1 MTPALPRIRADRL
14 GNGLDLR
21 TVEMHSLPIVSFAL
35 MFRAGS
41 IDEPVGQAG
50 LSHLT
55 GVSLDAGTTTSDIHA
70 LAERIEFLGTA
81 FHVTVIHDASSI
93 VCSTL
98 THHVND
104 VMSIV
109 GEVLSGATF
118 PQQEVDRLRV
128 TQITSLMQMRDRP
141 GARASHALDRML
153 FGPEHPYGTPT
164 MGTRNTVELL
174 TNRDT
179 IAFFRE
185 RYRPEGAIAIAT
197 GDVTIDGW
205 HETCERHLGRWQS
218 GAVSSRSHPQAKTQ
232 DCRRLFLIDRPATP
246 QAEVR
251 MGSIAMPRNHPDYLA
266 ATVLNHCLGGQFSSR
281 LNTSL
286 REQRGLTYGAWSAFS
301 ALRSSGTF
309 VQGGAFHTTRTDEAI
324 SVMIDEVRRIAGEGI
339 TQEELQHAQQ
349 SLSGNFLR
357 SFETPS
363 QVAGRLQAV
372 YAYDL
377 PDDHYRTYLDRLNAL
392 TGHEIHQVARRWLDP
407 DRFAVVVV
415 GDSSSLKEPLEKLG
429 LGEVVVYDDA

>member
-1 MTPALPRIRADRL
+1 MTPNPPRVRADRL
-14 GNGLDLR
+14 GNGLHLR
-21 TVEMHSLPIVSFAL
+21 AVDMHALPIVSLAL

-41 IDEPVGQAG
+41 NDDPAGQAG

-55 GVSLDAGTTTSDIHA
+55 GVSLDAGTTISDIHT
-70 LAERIEFLGTA
+70 LAEHIEFLGTM
-81 FHVTVIHDASSI
+81 FHVTTMHDASFI

-109 GEVLSGATF
+109 GEILCGAAF

-128 TQITSLMQMRDRP
+128 TQTTSLMQMRDRP
-141 GARASHALDRML
+141 GVRASHALDRLL
-153 FGPEHPYGTPT
+153 FGPEHPYGIPT
-164 MGTRNTVELL
+164 MGTRNTVEVL
-174 TNRDT
+174 TDRDT
-179 IAFFRE
+179 TAFFRE
-185 RYRPEGAIAIAT
+185 RYRPAGAVAIAT

-205 HETCERHLGRWQS
+205 HETCERYLGRWQ
-218 GAVSSRSHPQAKTQ
+218 GATAASRSRPQAKSQ
-232 DCRRLFLIDRPATP
+232 DSRRIFLIDRPATP

-266 ATVLNHCLGGQFSSR
+266 ATVLNLCLGGQFSSR

-309 VQGGAFHTTRTDEAI
+309 VQGGAFHTARTDEAI
-324 SVMIDEVRRIAGEGI
+324 SVMIDEVRRIAREGV
-339 TQEELQHAQQ
+339 TQEELQYAQR

-357 SFETPS
+357 SFETSS
-363 QVAGRLQAV
+363 QVAGRLQAM

-377 PDDHYRTYLDRLNAL
+377 PDDHYRTYLSRLNAL
-392 TGHEIHQVARRWLDP
+392 TRDAIHRVAETWLDP

-415 GDSSSLKEPLEKLG
+415 GDSKSLKDPLETLG
-429 LGEVVVYDDA
+429 LGEIVVYDDA